1 MGAKPLP
8 SGDMMKFLVTAAALA
23 ATALSAPAFAQEQ
36 APKKPQL
43 IVALS
48 VDQFSTVVFNRY
60 RAHFTGGLKRLADGV
75 AFANGYQAHAA
86 TETCPGHSTIL
97 TGSHPARTGIVAN
110 AWYDRNAPREDKNVY
125 CAEDE
130 RVPGSTSRNYT
141 VSPYHLKVPAMGDW
155 MKKADPAARVVAVA
169 GKDRSA
175 IMMGG
180 HGPDQRWYWKS
191 NTFVSDLKA
200 TPAPVVAQVNAV
212 VAQALSQP
220 RPALTPPAFCA
231 GKDKAIAV
239 GTMTVGTGRF
249 AREAGDAAAFTRSPE
264 LDGATLAMAGALFQ
278 QMQLGRGGHTDLLA
292 VSLAAT
298 DYIGHGFGNDG
309 MEMCLQ
315 MASLDAD
322 LAGFFSLLDKSGVDY
337 AVVLTADHGGADA
350 PERAREQGVGD
361 AARVAESV
369 SPDAIGAEIGRRLG
383 LPGEVLA
390 SDYYVS
396 AHVPEARRA
405 EVIALGRR
413 LIAAHPQ
420 VEAVYTAAEVAAHP
434 LPTTRPEQWTTLDK
448 FRASFDPQRSAD
460 LLVALK
466 RNITTIANP
475 RPGIV
480 ATHGTIHDYDRMVPI
495 LFWRPGISAD
505 DRQESAMTVDILP
518 TMASLIGLEVPQGE
532 IDGKC
537 LDIVPGE
544 VTNCR

>member
-1 MGAKPLP
+1 
-8 SGDMMKFLVTAAALA
+8 MKFLFAAAALA
-23 ATALSAPAFAQEQ
+23 ATALSAPAFAQE

-43 IVALS
+43 IVAIS
-48 VDQFSTVVFNRY
+48 VDQFSTVLFNRY
-60 RAHFTGGLKRLADGV
+60 RPHFTGGLKRLADGV

-110 AWYDRNAPREDKNVY
+110 AWYDRKAPREDKDVY

-130 RVPGSTSRNYT
+130 RVPGSTSRAYT
-141 VSPYHLKVPAMGDW
+141 VSPYHLKVPAMGDR
-155 MKKADPAARVVAVA
+155 MKRADPAARIVAVA

-191 NTFVSDLKA
+191 NTFVSDLVT
-200 TPAPVVAQVNAV
+200 TPAPVVAQVNGV
-212 VAQALSQP
+212 VAQALAQP
-220 RPALTPPAFCA
+220 RAPLTPPAFCA
-231 GKDKAIAV
+231 GKDKPVTV

-249 AREAGDAAAFTRSPE
+249 AREAGDASAFTRSPE

-278 QMQLGRGGHTDLLA
+278 QMQLGKGGHTDLLA

-298 DYIGHGFGNDG
+298 DYVGHGFGTDG

-315 MASLDAD
+315 IASLDAD

-350 PERAREQGVGD
+350 PERAREQGIAD
-361 AARVAESV
+361 AARMAQSI
-369 SPDAIGAEIGRRLG
+369 SPDAIGTEIGRRLG
-383 LPGEVLA
+383 LSGDVLA
-390 SDYYVS
+390 GEYHV
-396 AHVPEARRA
+396 AAGVPEGRHA
-405 EVIALGRR
+405 EVIALGKQ

-448 FRASFDPQRSAD
+448 FRASFDPERSGD

-495 LFWRPGISAD
+495 LFWRSGVAPD
-505 DRQESAMTVDILP
+505 NRQESAMTVDILP
-518 TMASLIGLEVPQGE
+518 TLASLIGLNVPQGE

-537 LDIVPGE
+537 LDIVPGDG
-544 VTNCR
+544 TNCQ